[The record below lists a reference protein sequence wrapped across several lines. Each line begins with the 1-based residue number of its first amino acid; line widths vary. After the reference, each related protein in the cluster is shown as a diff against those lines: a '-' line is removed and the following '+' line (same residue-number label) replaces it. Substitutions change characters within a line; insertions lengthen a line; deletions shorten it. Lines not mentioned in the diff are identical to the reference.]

1 MTRLED
7 EAMHYQHSGLIVH
20 TLPDDAISPGA
31 PFDGKQEDGYVI
43 VDPVTLKPLPKWYG
57 RTSAHLPP
65 LNNKWYDSAIAS
77 GTLIEGKGDGT
88 WTWGGLCIACLC
100 IVTACVTA
108 FVVVS
113 RFLPTH

>member
-1 MTRLED
+1 MTRPED
-7 EAMHYQHSGLIVH
+7 EAMHYQHSGLIGTY
-20 TLPDDAISPGA
+20 TLPDDAISPD
-31 PFDGKQEDGYVI
+31 PTQFLPDSRQEDAHAI
-43 VDPVTLKPLPKWYG
+43 AASSWYG

-100 IVTACVTA
+100 IVIACVTA